1 LNAYF
6 DTAYIA
12 KCYLNEPDSK
22 PVRDLAFSLDGLYS
36 SAWCIAELACVFQ
49 RHVREAH
56 LTRAQ
61 ATRLRD
67 FFLEDVQDGVW
78 SLLPIS
84 ERFLFRVESLVSV
97 LPKPMYLRAGDA
109 VHLAAAQSLGFG
121 EIWSNDR
128 HVLQAA
134 PAFGLTGKSV

>member
-12 KCYLNEPDSK
+12 KCYLNEPGSK
-22 PVRDLAFSLDGLYS
+22 PVRDLAFSSDGLYS

-49 RHVREAH
+49 RHVREAQ
-56 LTRAQ
+56 LTRSQ
-61 ATRLRD
+61 ADRLRG
-67 FFLEDVQDGVW
+67 FFLEDVQNGVW
-78 SLLPIS
+78 SLVPIS
-84 ERFLFRVESLVSV
+84 ERFLFRVESLVRA
-97 LPKPMYLRAGDA
+97 LPKSMYLRAGDA
-109 VHLAAAQSLGFG
+109 IHLTAAQGAGFT

-128 HVLQAA
+128 RVLQAA